1 MNMNEVLFQFPSF
14 SVLII
19 IGLLISEYW
28 KREKKHKAII
38 ENLKQ
43 NNFPQS
49 KENQATITETI
60 VLILI
65 TIPVVVLL
73 LIATFYLIKK
83 FQFKSFVLLFILG
96 LIIPYGLGGTLVL
109 LVRRNILI
117 LMKKND
123 KKENN
128 R

>member
-1 MNMNEVLFQFPSF
+1 MNINEVLFQFPSF

-60 VLILI
+60 VLLLI
-65 TIPVVVLL
+65 TIPAVVLL
-73 LIATFYLIKK
+73 LIATFYIIKK
-83 FQFKSFVLLFILG
+83 FQFKLFVLLFILG
-96 LIIPYGLGGTLVL
+96 LIIPYGLGCTLVL